1 MPGLDER
8 IKLAYAECRAISRR
22 HYENFPTASLLV
34 PRDKRDAL
42 AAIYAFARAADDYAD
57 EPGQGTTEDR
67 LRLIAA
73 WRKRL
78 VDCASQPLDGIEHPV
93 FLALGDSIRK
103 YCLSLENLDNL
114 LRAFEQ
120 DAVNGRHQDFNSLLS
135 YCTCSANPVGRL
147 TLELFNYRDE
157 SLFRL
162 SDFICT
168 ALQLT
173 NFWQD
178 IAIDL
183 ERDRLYLPLDDLA
196 AFALDIATLREFGAS
211 KSAVAD
217 ARWQR
222 LMAFE
227 VDRAAK
233 LFEQGRPLPEQVG
246 RELRRQLRLT
256 WLGGTAILV
265 KIESVRFDVFHRRP
279 SLHLWDFAWLYL
291 RSWRRPSWPARAFQT
306 DSAGGEA

>member
-8 IKLAYAECRAISRR
+8 IKLAYAECRTISRR
-22 HYENFPTASLLV
+22 HYENFPTASRLV
-34 PRDKRDAL
+34 PREKRDAL

-57 EPGQGTTEDR
+57 EPGQGSPEDR
-67 LRLIAA
+67 LRLIGA

-78 VDCASQPLDGIEHPV
+78 VDCVSGPLDGIDHPV
-93 FLALGDSIRK
+93 FLALGDSIHR
-103 YCLSLENLDNL
+103 YSLSLENLDNL

-120 DAVNGRHQDFNSLLS
+120 DAVNGRHKNFNSLLS

-147 TLELFNYRDE
+147 TLELFNYRDAG
-157 SLFRL
+157 LFRL

-178 IAIDL
+178 VAIDL
-183 ERDRLYLPLDDLA
+183 ARDRVYLPLDDLA
-196 AFALDIATLREFGAS
+196 AFGLDLAAIREFAAS
-211 KSAVAD
+211 KLPITD
-217 ARWQR
+217 IRWHR

-227 VDRAAK
+227 VERTAN
-233 LFEQGRPLPEQVG
+233 LFEQGRPLPERVG

-256 WLGGTAILV
+256 WLGGTTILG
-265 KIESVRFDVFHRRP
+265 KIEAAGFDMFHRRP
-279 SLHLWDFAWLYL
+279 SLHLWDFARLYL
-291 RSWRRPSWPARAFQT
+291 RSWRRPSWQTKVSWANGANGRA
-306 DSAGGEA
+306 